1 MTQITLIITIIKSAL
16 IIKAAYTQ
24 KSRKEKLLKILKIK
38 TELTHKNNTL
48 ILYSNYFFKS
58 LTK

>member
-38 TELTHKNNTL
+38 IELTHKNNKL